1 MAFATTVL
9 MLERSLQTHAGMD
22 KATGTDMVR
31 VRVMDVEI
39 VAEDNHCGVK
49 RAQIILVDVFC
60 KMKF

>member
-9 MLERSLQTHAGMD
+9 MLERSLQTHAGMG
-22 KATGTDMVR
+22 KATTTDMVR
-31 VRVMDVEI
+31 AGDVEI
-39 VAEDNHCGVK
+39 VAEDNHCGLK